1 MGLYPVASERHPDN
15 SCTQLHL
22 PLLEAAHFVF
32 ELEPSAINQI
42 DGLLAIIVCLQIPHI
57 SALEEARRRIKR
69 DSDIAEQTADAA
81 LAEDSEPE
89 GSEVSYDSD
98 KGPAPIDSEAD
109 SDRGTHIAVQYIP

>member
-1 MGLYPVASERHPDN
+1 MASEQDPDDY
-15 SCTQLHL
+15 CTKLHL
-22 PLLEAAHFVF
+22 PLLKAAQFLHDF
-32 ELEPSAINQI
+32 EPSAI
-42 DGLLAIIVCLQIPHI
+42 DGLLAVTACAQIPHI

-81 LAEDSEPE
+81 LDSEPE

-109 SDRGTHIAVQYIP
+109 SDRGKHIAVQYIP